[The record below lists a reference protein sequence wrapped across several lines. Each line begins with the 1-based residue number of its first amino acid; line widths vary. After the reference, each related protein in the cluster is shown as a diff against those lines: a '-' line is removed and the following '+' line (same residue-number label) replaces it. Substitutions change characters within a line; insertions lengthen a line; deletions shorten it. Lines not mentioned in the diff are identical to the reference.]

1 MEIAAFAHLWKELRG
16 FIDPTEI
23 VDACEVLVNI
33 LIENDFE
40 YEEIMVAFK
49 RDPEVIDALK
59 EFYDGVEEEED
70 KDDWD
75 EEDSYEDDY

>member
-16 FIDPTEI
+16 FIEPTEI
-23 VDACEVLVNI
+23 ADASEVLVNI

-40 YEEIMVAFK
+40 HEEIMVAFK
-49 RDPEVIDALK
+49 RDPDVLEALK
-59 EFYDGVEEEED
+59 EFYDGVEEDEED
-70 KDDWD
+70 WED